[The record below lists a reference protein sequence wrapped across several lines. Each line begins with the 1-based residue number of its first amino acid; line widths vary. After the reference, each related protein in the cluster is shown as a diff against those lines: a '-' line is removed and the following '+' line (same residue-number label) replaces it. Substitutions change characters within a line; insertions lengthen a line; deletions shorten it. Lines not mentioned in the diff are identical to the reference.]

1 MQEPHHRK
9 VELQSTADLSYLYTN
24 TLTVAREKIDL
35 HFPPSAND
43 DSDPMKERVRSLFI
57 NKTFTSAIPSISING
72 IDTTASSSTKRGAA
86 NDDEHTINLESLLT
100 TRESIEYE
108 PFDTDLAARLT
119 SLYAQLESLTTTVA
133 QMRRDA
139 PLKAAKAYEDA
150 LNNALNDDEDDEDF
164 EMQDYEG
171 YDGNGDNVK
180 HDLSEDTAHLDA
192 DQLQRRNDERKK
204 DIDRIRNILRKH
216 PEWLLQAPA
225 GTPQE
230 QERWRDGEMSEVYAR
245 SLETL
250 FRLQGEGSGIGYEDG
265 DEEGSSHSGSVAPLA
280 TTVGKAERAR
290 LATGVVEK
298 M

>member
-9 VELQSTADLSYLYTN
+9 IELQSTADLSYLYTN

-43 DSDPMKERVRSLFI
+43 DSDPMKERVRSLVDGFI

-72 IDTTASSSTKRGAA
+72 IDTTMSSSAKRSSA
-86 NDDEHTINLESLLT
+86 NDEHTINLESLLT

-150 LNNALNDDEDDEDF
+150 LNNALNDDEDEDF
-164 EMQDYEG
+164 DMQDYEG
-171 YDGNGDNVK
+171 YDDNVK
-180 HDLSEDTAHLDA
+180 HDSSEDTAHLDA
-192 DQLQRRNDERKK
+192 DQDQRRKDERTK

-216 PEWLLQAPA
+216 PEWLLRVPV
-225 GTPQE
+225 GTSQE
-230 QERWRDGEMSEVYAR
+230 QERWRDGEMSDVYAR

-265 DEEGSSHSGSVAPLA
+265 DEDGSSYSSGSAPLA

>member
-9 VELQSTADLSYLYTN
+9 IELQSTADLSYLYTN
-24 TLTVAREKIDL
+24 TLTVAREKLDL

-43 DSDPMKERVRSLFI
+43 DSDSMKERVRSLVDGFI

-72 IDTTASSSTKRGAA
+72 IDTTDSSSKQKGPSK
-86 NDDEHTINLESLLT
+86 DEQPINLESLLT

-108 PFDTDLAARLT
+108 PFDTELAARLT

-139 PLKAAKAYEDA
+139 PLKAAKAYEEA
-150 LNNALNDDEDDEDF
+150 LNNALSHDDEEDEEGGYMDED
-164 EMQDYEG
+164 YEA
-171 YDGNGDNVK
+171 DDVPV
-180 HDLSEDTAHLDA
+180 DA
-192 DQLQRRNDERKK
+192 DMDEQHRQEAERKR
-204 DIDRIRNILRKH
+204 DIERIQRMLQKH
-216 PEWLLQAPA
+216 PEWLLQAPL
-225 GTPQE
+225 GTEQV
-230 QERWRDGEMSEVYAR
+230 QERWRDGEISDVYAR

-250 FRLQGEGSGIGYEDG
+250 FKLQGEGSGIGYGDEDEEDG
-265 DEEGSSHSGSVAPLA
+265 GGSSAMGGTNAGAPLA

>member
-9 VELQSTADLSYLYTN
+9 IELQSTADLSYLYTN
-24 TLTVAREKIDL
+24 ALTVAREKIDL

-43 DSDPMKERVRSLFI
+43 DSDPMKERFI

-72 IDTTASSSTKRGAA
+72 IDTTASTSTKQSSAK
-86 NDDEHTINLESLLT
+86 DEQAINLESLLT
-100 TRESIEYE
+100 ARESIEYE
-108 PFDTDLAARLT
+108 PFDTDLATRLT

-150 LNNALNDDEDDEDF
+150 LNNALLNDDEDEDED
-164 EMQDYEG
+164 MLDYEG
-171 YDGNGDNVK
+171 YGDENNVK
-180 HDLSEDTAHLDA
+180 HNDT
-192 DQLQRRNDERKK
+192 DQEQRRKDEQRK
-204 DIDRIRNILRKH
+204 DMDRIQNLLRKH
-216 PEWLLQAPA
+216 PEWLLQPPEA
-225 GTPQE
+225 TSQE
-230 QERWRDGEMSEVYAR
+230 QERWRDGEMSDVYAR

-250 FRLQGEGSGIGYEDG
+250 FRLQGEGSGIGYED
-265 DEEGSSHSGSVAPLA
+265 EEEDGSSYSGSAPLA
-280 TTVGKAERAR
+280 RTVGKVERAR

>member
-9 VELQSTADLSYLYTN
+9 IELQSTADLSYLYTN
-24 TLTVAREKIDL
+24 TLTVAREKLDL

-43 DSDPMKERVRSLFI
+43 DSDPMKERVRNLVDGFI
-57 NKTFTSAIPSISING
+57 NKTFTFAIPSISING
-72 IDTTASSSTKRGAA
+72 IDTTNSSSKQKGPSR
-86 NDDEHTINLESLLT
+86 DEQPINLESLLT

-108 PFDTDLAARLT
+108 PFDTELAARLT

-139 PLKAAKAYEDA
+139 PLKAAKAYEEA
-150 LNNALNDDEDDEDF
+150 LNNALLHDDDEDDEDIDEDF
-164 EMQDYEG
+164 EVD
-171 YDGNGDNVK
+171 DVPV
-180 HDLSEDTAHLDA
+180 DA
-192 DQLQRRNDERKK
+192 GMDEEQRQEEERKR
-204 DIDRIRNILRKH
+204 DIERIQRMLQKH
-216 PEWLLQAPA
+216 PEWLLQAPL
-225 GTPQE
+225 GTEQV
-230 QERWRDGEMSEVYAR
+230 QERWRDGEMSDVYAR

-250 FRLQGEGSGIGYEDG
+250 FKLQGEGSGIGYGNEEEEDG
-265 DEEGSSHSGSVAPLA
+265 GGNSSMGGTSAGAPLA

>member
-9 VELQSTADLSYLYTN
+9 IELQSTADLSYLYTN

-43 DSDPMKERVRSLFI
+43 DSDPMKERVRNLVDGFI

-72 IDTTASSSTKRGAA
+72 IDTTAASSKKKGTSR
-86 NDDEHTINLESLLT
+86 DEQTIHLESLLT
-100 TRESIEYE
+100 ARESIEYE

-139 PLKAAKAYEDA
+139 PLKAAKAYEEA
-150 LNNALNDDEDDEDF
+150 LTSALLNDDDDDDDDIDED
-164 EMQDYEG
+164 
-171 YDGNGDNVK
+171 YDVDDK
-180 HDLSEDTAHLDA
+180 HDDMQVDADA
-192 DQLQRRNDERKK
+192 DQRQEEEKKRDIERIQRILQ
-204 DIDRIRNILRKH
+204 KH
-216 PEWLLQAPA
+216 PEWLLQAPV
-225 GTPQE
+225 GTE
-230 QERWRDGEMSEVYAR
+230 QVQGRWRDGDMSDVYAR

-250 FRLQGEGSGIGYEDG
+250 FKLQGEGSGIGYGNEDEEDG
-265 DEEGSSHSGSVAPLA
+265 GGSSYMAGGAGAPLA

>member
-9 VELQSTADLSYLYTN
+9 IELQSTADLSYLYTN
-24 TLTVAREKIDL
+24 ALTVAREKIDL

-43 DSDPMKERVRSLFI
+43 DSDLMKERVRSLVDGFI

-72 IDTTASSSTKRGAA
+72 IDTTASTSTKQSSAK
-86 NDDEHTINLESLLT
+86 DEQAINLESLLT
-100 TRESIEYE
+100 ARESIEYE
-108 PFDTDLAARLT
+108 PFDTDLATRLT

-150 LNNALNDDEDDEDF
+150 LNNALLNDDEDEDED
-164 EMQDYEG
+164 MLDYEG
-171 YDGNGDNVK
+171 YGDENNVK
-180 HDLSEDTAHLDA
+180 RNDT
-192 DQLQRRNDERKK
+192 DQEQRRKDEQRK
-204 DIDRIRNILRKH
+204 DMDRIQNLLRKH
-216 PEWLLQAPA
+216 PEWLLQPPEA
-225 GTPQE
+225 TSQE
-230 QERWRDGEMSEVYAR
+230 QERWRDGEMSDVYAR

-250 FRLQGEGSGIGYEDG
+250 FRLQGEGSGIGYED
-265 DEEGSSHSGSVAPLA
+265 EEEDGSSYSGSAPLA
-280 TTVGKAERAR
+280 RTVGKVERAR